1 MSTESGDSDHLLTE
15 SKPDSVQHDETMAAE
30 IPDTKTDQSSESTTD
45 QPELV
50 ESEKSTTD
58 QPERVESEKSTTDQ
72 PELVESEKSTTDQPE
87 RVEGEKST
95 EIQFYGSHFH
105 QLIDPEP
112 SVASLFKLQMTRCVE
127 RTVQCHALLRE
138 ADKLIRAESVAA
150 DALGK
155 LGMEYAD
162 TNLKVKKVTWLGIEL
177 GAFSS
182 AFELY
187 CIYLSLFR
195 AFAILRRSVR
205 LRQ

>member
-15 SKPDSVQHDETMAAE
+15 SKPDSVQHDEKMAAE
-30 IPDTKTDQSSESTTD
+30 IPDTKTDQSSE
-45 QPELV
+45 
-50 ESEKSTTD
+50 
-58 QPERVESEKSTTDQ
+58 STTDQ

-187 CIYLSLFR
+187 CIYVSLFR